1 MFINVLCY
9 SESHENA
16 QVAMFEPV
24 VRVSSVDVFEQ
35 RWIIVNTWS
44 GNLFSGWNGGR
55 DGERCVC
62 DVNVCVLYR
71 LKTLIIPRL
80 LRFDLF
86 IVHQMIFFPCSA
98 AFGLPSI
105 NLHPLQNLHAYR
117 IKSSK
122 SAQSIRLVFSQSTAK
137 KQPIN
142 VTFEKVVFP

>member
-44 GNLFSGWNGGR
+44 GYLFSGWNGGMGR
-55 DGERCVC
+55 DVC
-62 DVNVCVLYR
+62 DVHVCVLYR

-80 LRFDLF
+80 QRFDLF
-86 IVHQMIFFPCSA
+86 IVHQMIFSHAQLHLACQA
-98 AFGLPSI
+98 SI
-105 NLHPLQNLHAYR
+105 YTR
-117 IKSSK
+117 FK
-122 SAQSIRLVFSQSTAK
+122 
-137 KQPIN
+137 
-142 VTFEKVVFP
+142 TFMHTG